1 MTGSF
6 SLAAFLSEN
15 LESVKTVCIF
25 TQSHSVYLPEQL
37 VGEFHSQT
45 ASVFHLGSA
54 IKSLQMQMLPERH
67 AACERGATQRG
78 LTLPARGSLF
88 PGGCACSVQ

>member
-6 SLAAFLSEN
+6 SPTAFSSEN
-15 LESVKTVCIF
+15 LESGKTACIF

-45 ASVFHLGSA
+45 ASAFHLGTA
-54 IKSLQMQMLPERH
+54 IKSLQMQMPPERH
-67 AACERGATQRG
+67 AA
-78 LTLPARGSLF
+78 
-88 PGGCACSVQ
+88 